1 MSLNIGRHAST
12 VLLAV
17 AFAAVPLS
25 QALVHADD
33 KDIKLTGCLMKGE
46 GDGAGYLLTNSPAEP
61 AWQRSADGHVAPS
74 AVGTTGTYADIFY
87 WLDGNNDLK
96 RNVGRRVEIEGE
108 LKGDLKDGQIET
120 DRKDKWTEMTVKSD
134 GRTIKARVPNTS
146 IVAPEGNKDQKSRI
160 LVRKVDVSKVKML
173 AASCE
178 P

>member
-1 MSLNIGRHAST
+1 MSMSIGRCAST
-12 VLLAV
+12 VLLA
-17 AFAAVPLS
+17 ATFAAMPVT
-25 QALVHADD
+25 QALVRADD
-33 KDIKLTGCLMKGE
+33 KDIKLTGCLVKGE

-61 AWQRSADGHVAPS
+61 AWQRSADAHVAPS

-87 WLDGNNDLK
+87 WLDGDNDLK
-96 RNVGRRVEIEGE
+96 RNVGHRVEIEGE

-120 DRKDKWTEMTVKSD
+120 DRQDKWTEMTVKSD
-134 GRTIKARVPNTS
+134 GRTMKARVPNTS
-146 IVAPEGNKDQKSRI
+146 IVAPTENKDQKSRL